1 MNECYLCYPS
11 FLPLLSVCIFSAFC
25 ASSISRIFTR
35 IEPSSITAQSFQIS
49 DCLLTSSGISIP
61 LSTQPNLINRE
72 KQNYVMDNVCKE
84 KGVSKTT
91 KNESRHIFRLARA
104 CL

>member
-1 MNECYLCYPS
+1 MNECYLCYLS
-11 FLPLLSVCIFSAFC
+11 FLPLLSDCIFSAFC
-25 ASSISRIFTR
+25 ASSISRILTR
-35 IEPSSITAQSFQIS
+35 IEPSSITAESSQIS

-84 KGVSKTT
+84 KGVSKAI
-91 KNESRHIFRLARA
+91 KNENRHIFRLARA